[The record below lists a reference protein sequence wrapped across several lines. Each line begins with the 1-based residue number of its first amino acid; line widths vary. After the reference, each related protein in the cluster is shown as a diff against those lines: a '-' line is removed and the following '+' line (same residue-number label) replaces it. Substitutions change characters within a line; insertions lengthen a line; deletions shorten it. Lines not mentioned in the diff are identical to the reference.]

1 MSYELDFLE
10 DALKEWYK
18 LDANTREQ
26 FKRKLVE
33 RCQEPHV
40 PSARLHGGKDIY
52 KIKLRT
58 VGYRPVYQVLERE
71 IVVMVIAIGRRDK
84 RDFYDDTIGRAP
96 H

>member
-10 DALKEWYK
+10 DALKEWRK

-33 RCQEPHV
+33 RCQEPHA

-58 VGYRPVYQVLERE
+58 VGYRLVYQVLERE

-84 RDFYDDTIGRAP
+84 RDFYDDAIGRAP
-96 H
+96 L

>member
-10 DALKEWYK
+10 DALKEWRK

-84 RDFYDDTIGRAP
+84 RDFYDNAIGRAP